1 MYQLVMLAK
10 ISSKQYAYCFST
22 ENRQEYIDFS
32 QRMAEEIPSEL
43 FSYFSTHF
51 FNGKTKTFK
60 DIQKMDPYFRDVRQ
74 VMDYHDFLKELQ
86 GDIEFDAI
94 DVASYLQRRYAFPS
108 FVLQKTLYF
117 VYAELL
123 TEYGRPI
130 FKAEFEAYDRGPVE
144 RSVYRDNKYTD
155 KLADNYDFM
164 PKVAALD
171 DAQHI
176 IDVINETAQKYGQYY
191 QQHDAWNHEADN
203 LTHRPGTPWSIA
215 HAKGQNTLLSD
226 DDILKYHAL
235 ERL

>member
-1 MYQLVMLAK
+1 
-10 ISSKQYAYCFST
+10 
-22 ENRQEYIDFS
+22 
-32 QRMAEEIPSEL
+32 
-43 FSYFSTHF
+43 
-51 FNGKTKTFK
+51 
-60 DIQKMDPYFRDVRQ
+60 MDPYFRDVRQ

-86 GDIEFDAI
+86 DDIEFDAI
-94 DVASYLQRRYAFPS
+94 DVASYLLRRYFFPS

-123 TEYGRPI
+123 NEYGRPI

-144 RSVYRDNKYTD
+144 RLVYRDNKYTD

-164 PKVAALD
+164 PNVVALD

-176 IDVINETAQKYGQYY
+176 IDIVNETSQKYGQYY

-203 LTHRPGTPWSIA
+203 LTYRPGPPWSIA